1 MSFLAE
7 PPAAPSSVRLALP
20 GTELHLR
27 PEKAVWWPEQRTLF
41 IADAHFGKAATFRA
55 HGLPVPEGT
64 TQATLGA
71 LTALIDNTAAQH
83 VVFLGDWLH
92 AREGQLPQVM
102 AALAAWRAQHAA
114 VALTLVRGNHDQ
126 HAGDPPPD
134 FGMAVVDEPW
144 RIGPL
149 AACHHPQL
157 VAGATV
163 LAGHWH
169 PAVHLAGR
177 GRDRLRLPAFWHAPG
192 LLVLPAFGAFTGTH
206 APPPTPGA
214 RLYAVGGQRV
224 WPLPG

>member
-1 MSFLAE
+1 
-7 PPAAPSSVRLALP
+7 
-20 GTELHLR
+20 
-27 PEKAVWWPEQRTLF
+27 
-41 IADAHFGKAATFRA
+41 
-55 HGLPVPEGT
+55 
-64 TQATLGA
+64 
-71 LTALIDNTAAQH
+71 
-83 VVFLGDWLH
+83 
-92 AREGQLPQVM
+92 
-102 AALAAWRAQHAA
+102 
-114 VALTLVRGNHDQ
+114 
-126 HAGDPPPD
+126 
-134 FGMAVVDEPW
+134 MAVVDEPW

-149 AACHHPQL
+149 AACHHPQQ
-157 VAGATV
+157 VPGATV